1 MPAVAT
7 ERRAGRDGS
16 SPFDR
21 LARLVLRH
29 LLAIALFA
37 VPSVILWWHVWSG
50 HPSATMTCACGDPA
64 QQVWFTAWPAWAIAH
79 LHSPFFSGAVNVPN
93 GANLLS
99 NTSGTLVGMVLAPV
113 TWLVGPVFST
123 NVALTLAPA
132 LSAWGCWV
140 AARRLVTVKVAAIP
154 AGLLYGYSAAVV
166 DSLVYGHVSLT
177 VLAVPP
183 LIFSVLHEIVIRQ
196 QHSVRR
202 DALTL
207 AALAVVQFLISPEV
221 LVMTLLLAAFGLA
234 AAAVVGWRQ
243 IRRRATHALPALAI
257 GTGISVVL
265 LAYPAWYGL
274 HGPQSVSGVLFPL
287 APLVGVPLTGFFSPG
302 AYSAAANQFMRFG
315 GYLGHNGPPA
325 DYVGPGTAV
334 LVVVAA
340 VVARRRP
347 LTWMLVF
354 MTVMT
359 IWLALGDVV
368 IGAPHALAGTV
379 AHLPLPWAT
388 LSKFPVLKEI
398 LSDQFS
404 PFIMLFPAVLVGLG
418 VDACIVRFRSSRFAT
433 RWSAGRMLAVAAAIP
448 ILAVV
453 VALAPVWVTI
463 DVPLTVQPVQVPTYM
478 DQVAPELPAGTVLL
492 TVPFAVTGSTRP
504 MLWQAVDDMH
514 FHLAGAALKTP
525 NALGGPVGEGAPG
538 SARRILGDLS
548 LNSADLPAGTPEQAA
563 TVRARSGSGR
573 SARWW

>member
-1 MPAVAT
+1 
-7 ERRAGRDGS
+7 
-16 SPFDR
+16 
-21 LARLVLRH
+21 
-29 LLAIALFA
+29 
-37 VPSVILWWHVWSG
+37 
-50 HPSATMTCACGDPA
+50 MTCACGDPA

-202 DALTL
+202 DDVTL

-274 HGPQSVSGVLFPL
+274 HGPQSVSGVSSPSDAWSEFRSR
-287 APLVGVPLTGFFSPG
+287 GSSRRVPTRPRPTSSC
-302 AYSAAANQFMRFG
+302 ASAATSATTG
-315 GYLGHNGPPA
+315 
-325 DYVGPGTAV
+325 
-334 LVVVAA
+334 
-340 VVARRRP
+340 RRP
-347 LTWMLVF
+347 T
-354 MTVMT
+354 TSAPAPRCS
-359 IWLALGDVV
+359 WLWRRSW
-368 IGAPHALAGTV
+368 PV
-379 AHLPLPWAT
+379 ADH
-388 LSKFPVLKEI
+388 
-398 LSDQFS
+398 
-404 PFIMLFPAVLVGLG
+404 
-418 VDACIVRFRSSRFAT
+418 
-433 RWSAGRMLAVAAAIP
+433 
-448 ILAVV
+448 
-453 VALAPVWVTI
+453 
-463 DVPLTVQPVQVPTYM
+463 
-478 DQVAPELPAGTVLL
+478 
-492 TVPFAVTGSTRP
+492 
-504 MLWQAVDDMH
+504 
-514 FHLAGAALKTP
+514 
-525 NALGGPVGEGAPG
+525 
-538 SARRILGDLS
+538 
-548 LNSADLPAGTPEQAA
+548 
-563 TVRARSGSGR
+563 
-573 SARWW
+573 